1 MSRFSP
7 LEKPY
12 WLHQVCEH
20 NYLKLTRLIHDWA
33 HLVDTLT
40 AHADSKPPLC
50 LKLLQRAPYTLI
62 VELTY
67 DFTHAET
74 PAHEPDVRIRI
85 CLDAK
90 TAEVL
95 TGSLA
100 EPLNRNGS
108 GRFDPDQVLERK
120 WRHNYFLSRW
130 LDHCLHSN
138 YRFL

>member
-1 MSRFSP
+1 MSRFTP

-20 NYLKLTRLIHDWA
+20 NYLKLTRMIRDWT

-40 AHADSKPPLC
+40 AHSDSKPPLYIR
-50 LKLLQRAPYTLI
+50 LLERSPYTL
-62 VELTY
+62 VVAL
-67 DFTHAET
+67 THAFAADET
-74 PAHEPDVRIRI
+74 TAHEPEVRIRV

-95 TGSLA
+95 TGG
-100 EPLNRNGS
+100 PWIPVNRDEGT
-108 GRFDPDQVLERK
+108 RFDPDRILERK

-130 LDHCLHSN
+130 LDHCLSSN
-138 YRFL
+138 YRF

>member
-12 WLHQVCEH
+12 WLHEVCEH

-40 AHADSKPPLC
+40 AYADSKPPLC

-62 VELTY
+62 VELTH
-67 DFTHAET
+67 DFTCTET
-74 PAHEPDVRIRI
+74 PAREPDIRIRI

-95 TGSLA
+95 TRQAA
-100 EPLNRNGS
+100 EPLGADR
-108 GRFDPDQVLERK
+108 VLERK

-130 LDHCLHSN
+130 LDHCLNSN
-138 YRFL
+138 YRFSEN